1 MFDLSKFLK
10 SFHLTKIS
18 FYLLIF
24 LILISFSI
32 TFYLMLP
39 NNDLVKN
46 PQRLQYFLLADV
58 VFVIL
63 LISIIIRQIV
73 LILVRRKKSY
83 DESRLYIKFVNL
95 FAAMALGP
103 AIGLVIITSLFF
115 NLELRT
121 WYGDAV
127 RDAVVN
133 SNIVA
138 KNYENEIQAELISD
152 TQLITREIFQTSK
165 NNEVN
170 INNIRRALSEFINLR
185 TISSIY
191 IFSNQGDVYLNLKD
205 IDNKNFLKPSIEIY
219 EILNKNQVYIFQLN
233 KNSISAYKKINFL
246 DNVYM
251 QVNRELNTN
260 IWEHIGSTKK
270 AYRIYTIKEEE
281 SSGVQITYSM
291 IFVLFSIC
299 FILIAIL
306 IGFNLA
312 SNLSKPITNL
322 IQSANKISKG
332 QFDAKVSETDQFD
345 EIKILLSSYN
355 KMIIEIENKQ
365 NELIAKSNEDE
376 EKRIFIE
383 AILSLLTIGVLSLDK
398 NFNIILHNKTV
409 TKLFKKTRKFEE
421 NKNFLIIFPEWK
433 EIFDNFKKSNKL
445 LLNFQFDFTI
455 LDDQRNFN
463 IRVIKEISEDNV
475 EGYVVALD
483 DTTSLILAEK
493 HAAWSDIAR
502 KIAHEV
508 KNPLTP
514 IKLSAERIEKKFKD
528 SNYSKNEIS
537 LLTKTISR
545 QVDDIGKLVDEF
557 SSFARM
563 PEAEIKLDNL
573 SQCLEASYQLFF
585 NTRKDINFSLVK
597 SKNDIYF
604 HFDKLQISRCF
615 NNLIKNSIEAVEKIP
630 NPAIEVKLYNT
641 DSNSIIIEIRDNGV
655 GIDDKMVSKIF
666 EPYFTTKNKGTGL
679 GLSIVKRIIEDHGG
693 KIRIEKNKNMAGTT
707 SLILFNQNV

>member
-1 MFDLSKFLK
+1 
-10 SFHLTKIS
+10 
-18 FYLLIF
+18 
-24 LILISFSI
+24 
-32 TFYLMLP
+32 MLP
-39 NNDLVKN
+39 NNDLVKD
-46 PQRLQYFLLADV
+46 PRRLQFFLLADV
-58 VFVIL
+58 IFVIL

-73 LILVRRKKSY
+73 LILVRRRKSY

-138 KNYENEIQAELISD
+138 RNYENEIQAEIVSD
-152 TQLITREIFQTSK
+152 TQLIMREILKVSQ

-170 INNIRRALSEFINLR
+170 IQSIRTALSEFINLR

-191 IFSNQGDVYLNLKD
+191 IFNTKGNIYLSLKD
-205 IDNKNFLKPSIEIY
+205 PDNKNFSVPSNEIFK
-219 EILNKNQVYIFQLN
+219 IVNQNRVYIFQLN
-233 KNSISAYKKINFL
+233 KNSITAYKKINFL
-246 DNVYM
+246 NDVYM
-251 QVNRELNTN
+251 QVNRNLNTN
-260 IWEHIGSTKK
+260 IWDHISATKE
-270 AYRIYTIKEEE
+270 AFEIYTMKEEE
-281 SSGVQITYSM
+281 SSGIQITYSM

-299 FILIAIL
+299 FILVAIL

-322 IQSANKISKG
+322 IKSANKISEG
-332 QFDAKVSETDQFD
+332 NFDAKVSEADQFQ
-345 EIKILLSSYN
+345 EIKVLLSSYN
-355 KMIIEIENKQ
+355 KMISEIENKQ
-365 NELIAKSNEDE
+365 NELISKSQEDE

-383 AILSLLTIGVLSLDK
+383 AILSLLTIGVISLDK
-398 NFNIILHNKTV
+398 NFNILLYNKTL
-409 TKLFKKTRKFEE
+409 TKLFRSTKTFKINE
-421 NKNFLIIFPEWK
+421 NFLYYFPEWK
-433 EIFDNFKKSNKL
+433 KIFENFETSNKV
-445 LLNFQFDFTI
+445 LLNFQYDFT
-455 LDDQRNFN
+455 LYDDQRNFN
-463 IRVIKEISEDNV
+463 IRVIKEINDNKI

-483 DTTSLILAEK
+483 DATSLILAEK

-514 IKLSAERIEKKFKD
+514 IKLSAERIEKKFLDAKTD
-528 SNYSKNEIS
+528 KEDIS

-573 SQCLEASYQLFF
+573 SKCLEEAYLLYF
-585 NTRKDINFSLVK
+585 NTRKDIKLNLIK
-597 SKNDIYF
+597 PENDIYF
-604 HFDKLQISRCF
+604 HFDTLQISRCF
-615 NNLIKNSIEAVEKIP
+615 SNLIKNAIEAVEKIP
-630 NPAIEVKLYNT
+630 NPAVEVLLAT
-641 DSNSIIIEIRDNGV
+641 DDKYIKIEIKDNGV
-655 GIDDKMVSKIF
+655 GIDEKMLSKIF
-666 EPYFTTKNKGTGL
+666 EPYFTTKTKGTGL

-693 KIRIEKNKNMAGTT
+693 KIKIEKNKNMAGTK
-707 SLILFNQNV
+707 SQINFEYNA

>member
-1 MFDLSKFLK
+1 
-10 SFHLTKIS
+10 
-18 FYLLIF
+18 
-24 LILISFSI
+24 
-32 TFYLMLP
+32 MLP
-39 NNDLVKN
+39 NNDLVKD
-46 PQRLQYFLLADV
+46 PRRLQFFLLADV
-58 VFVIL
+58 IFVIL

-73 LILVRRKKSY
+73 LILVRRRKSY

-138 KNYENEIQAELISD
+138 RNYENEIQAEIVSD
-152 TQLITREIFQTSK
+152 TQLIMREILKVSQ

-170 INNIRRALSEFINLR
+170 IQSIRTALSEFINLR

-191 IFSNQGDVYLNLKD
+191 IFNTEGNIYLSLKD
-205 IDNKNFLKPSIEIY
+205 PDNKNFSVPSNEIFK
-219 EILNKNQVYIFQLN
+219 IVNQNRVYIFQLN
-233 KNSISAYKKINFL
+233 KNSITAYKKINFL
-246 DNVYM
+246 NDVYM
-251 QVNRELNTN
+251 QVNRNLNTN
-260 IWEHIGSTKK
+260 IWDHISATKE
-270 AYRIYTIKEEE
+270 AFEIYTMKEEE
-281 SSGVQITYSM
+281 SSGIQITYSM

-299 FILIAIL
+299 FILVAIL

-322 IQSANKISKG
+322 IKSANKISEG
-332 QFDAKVSETDQFD
+332 NFDAKVSEADQFQ
-345 EIKILLSSYN
+345 EIKVLLSSYN
-355 KMIIEIENKQ
+355 KMISEIENKQ
-365 NELIAKSNEDE
+365 NELISKSQEDE

-383 AILSLLTIGVLSLDK
+383 AILSLLTIGVISLDK
-398 NFNIILHNKTV
+398 NFNILLYNKTL
-409 TKLFKKTRKFEE
+409 TKLFRSTKSFKINE
-421 NKNFLIIFPEWK
+421 NFLSYFPEWK
-433 EIFDNFKKSNKL
+433 KIFENFETSNKV
-445 LLNFQFDFTI
+445 LLNFQYDFT
-455 LDDQRNFN
+455 LYDDQRNFN
-463 IRVIKEISEDNV
+463 IRVIKEINDNKI

-483 DTTSLILAEK
+483 DATSLILAEK

-514 IKLSAERIEKKFKD
+514 IKLSAERIEKKFLDAKTD
-528 SNYSKNEIS
+528 KEDIS

-573 SQCLEASYQLFF
+573 SKCLEEAYLLYF
-585 NTRKDINFSLVK
+585 NTRKDIKLNLIK
-597 SKNDIYF
+597 TENDIYF
-604 HFDKLQISRCF
+604 HFDTLQISRCF
-615 NNLIKNSIEAVEKIP
+615 SNLIKNAIEAVEKIP
-630 NPAIEVKLYNT
+630 NPAVEVLMAT
-641 DSNSIIIEIRDNGV
+641 DAKNIKIEIKDNGV
-655 GIDDKMVSKIF
+655 GIDEKMLSKIF
-666 EPYFTTKNKGTGL
+666 EPYFTTKTKGTGL

-693 KIRIEKNKNMAGTT
+693 KIKIEKNKNMAGTT
-707 SLILFNQNV
+707 SLINFEYNA

>member
-1 MFDLSKFLK
+1 
-10 SFHLTKIS
+10 
-18 FYLLIF
+18 
-24 LILISFSI
+24 
-32 TFYLMLP
+32 MLP

-58 VFVIL
+58 IFVIV

-152 TQLITREIFQTSK
+152 TQLITREILQSSK

-170 INNIRRALSEFINLR
+170 INSIEKALSDFINLR

-191 IFSNQGDVYLNLKD
+191 IFSNEGNVYLSLKD
-205 IDNKNFLKPSIEIY
+205 NDNKNYLKPTKEVF
-219 EILNKNQVYIFQLN
+219 EILNQNRVYIFQLN
-233 KNSISAYKKINFL
+233 KNSIAAFKKISFL

-260 IWEHIGSTKK
+260 IWDHISATKE
-270 AYRIYTIKEEE
+270 AFRIYTIKEEE

-299 FILIAIL
+299 FILISIL

-322 IQSANKISKG
+322 IQSANKISDG
-332 QFDAKVSETDQFD
+332 NFDAKVSETDQFQ
-345 EIKILLSSYN
+345 EIKVLLSSYN
-355 KMIIEIENKQ
+355 KMISEIENKQ
-365 NELIAKSNEDE
+365 NQLISKSNEDE

-398 NFNIILHNKTV
+398 DFNIILYNKTV
-409 TKLFKKTRKFEE
+409 ANLFKNTKKI
-421 NKNFLIIFPEWK
+421 NININFLDLFPEWK
-433 EIFDNFKKSNKL
+433 NIFKNFKVSNKIM
-445 LLNFQFDFTI
+445 LNFQYDFII
-455 LDDQRNFN
+455 LDDKRNFN
-463 IRVIKEISEDNV
+463 IRVIKEINDNKI
-475 EGYVVALD
+475 EGFVVALD

-514 IKLSAERIEKKFKD
+514 IKLSAERIEKKFLENKY
-528 SNYSKNEIS
+528 NKEEIS

-573 SQCLEASYQLFF
+573 TKCLEDSYLLYF
-585 NTRKDINFSLVK
+585 NSKKDIKFNFIK
-597 SKNDIYF
+597 TNNDIF
-604 HFDKLQISRCF
+604 FPFDNLQLSRCF
-615 NNLIKNSIEAVEKIP
+615 NNLIKNAIEAVDKIP
-630 NPAIEVKLYNT
+630 NP
-641 DSNSIIIEIRDNGV
+641 SIEIVLSLRSKNILIDIKDNGV
-655 GIDDKMVSKIF
+655 GIDDKMITKIF

-693 KIRIEKNKNMAGTT
+693 KIKIEKNKNMAGTT
-707 SLILFNQNV
+707 SQIIFEQNA

>member
-1 MFDLSKFLK
+1 
-10 SFHLTKIS
+10 
-18 FYLLIF
+18 
-24 LILISFSI
+24 
-32 TFYLMLP
+32 MLP
-39 NNDLVKN
+39 NNNLVKD
-46 PQRLQYFLLADV
+46 PERLQYFLLADV
-58 VFVIL
+58 IFVIL

-152 TQLITREIFQTSK
+152 TQLITREILQSSK
-165 NNEVN
+165 DNEVN
-170 INNIRRALSEFINLR
+170 ISNIQKVLGEFINLR

-191 IFSNQGDVYLNLKD
+191 IFGNDGNVYLSLKD
-205 IDNKNFLKPSIEIY
+205 RENINFSKPSSDIFN
-219 EILNKNQVYIFQLN
+219 LLDQNQVYIFQLN
-233 KNSISAYKKINFL
+233 KKSIAAFKKINFL
-246 DNVYM
+246 SNVYM
-251 QVNRELNTN
+251 QVNRDLNEN
-260 IWEHIGSTKK
+260 IWDHIDATKD
-270 AYRIYTIKEEE
+270 AFRIYSSKEEE
-281 SSGVQITYSM
+281 SSGVQVTYSM

-312 SNLSKPITNL
+312 SNLSKPISNL
-322 IQSANKISKG
+322 IKSANKISEG
-332 QFDAKVSETDQFD
+332 DFNAKVSESDQFE

-355 KMIIEIENKQ
+355 KMISEIENKQ
-365 NELIAKSNEDE
+365 NELIKKSNEDE

-398 NFNIILHNKTV
+398 DFNIILFNKTV
-409 TKLFKKTRKFEE
+409 LKLFKKTKKF
-421 NKNFLIIFPEWK
+421 NIGNNFLKIFPEWQK
-433 EIFDNFKKSNKL
+433 IFNNFKNSNKL
-445 LLNFQFDFTI
+445 MLNFQYDFNF

-463 IRVIKEISEDNV
+463 IRVIKELNENDI

-514 IKLSAERIEKKFKD
+514 IKLSAERIEKKFND
-528 SNYSKNEIS
+528 NSYSKDEIS
-537 LLTKTISR
+537 QLTGTISR

-573 SQCLEASYQLFF
+573 SQCLRESYQLY
-585 NTRKDINFSLVK
+585 NSSRKDINLNLNII
-597 SKNDIYF
+597 KNDIYF
-604 HFDKLQISRCF
+604 QFDKLQISRCF
-615 NNLIKNSIEAVEKIP
+615 NNLIKNAIEAVEKIP
-630 NPAIEVKLYNT
+630 NPIVEIRLHTSQNF
-641 DSNSIIIEIRDNGV
+641 IIIEIIDNGV
-655 GIDDKMVSKIF
+655 GIDDKMSAKIF
-666 EPYFTTKNKGTGL
+666 EPYFTTKSKGTGL

-693 KIRIEKNKNMAGTT
+693 KIKIEKNKNMAGTT
-707 SLILFNQNV
+707 ALIKFLYNE

>member
-1 MFDLSKFLK
+1 MFNLSKLLKTIHLSKF
-10 SFHLTKIS
+10 S
-18 FYLLIF
+18 FYFLIF
-24 LILISFSI
+24 LIIISFSI

-39 NNDLVKN
+39 NNNLVKD
-46 PQRLQYFLLADV
+46 PERLQYFLLADV
-58 VFVIL
+58 IFVIL

-152 TQLITREIFQTSK
+152 TQLITREILQSSK
-165 NNEVN
+165 DNEVN
-170 INNIRRALSEFINLR
+170 ISNIQKVLGEFINLR

-191 IFSNQGDVYLNLKD
+191 IFGIDGNVYLSLKD
-205 IDNKNFLKPSIEIY
+205 RENINFSKPSSDIFN
-219 EILNKNQVYIFQLN
+219 LLDQNQVYIFQLN
-233 KNSISAYKKINFL
+233 KKSIAAFKKINFL
-246 DNVYM
+246 SNVYM
-251 QVNRELNTN
+251 QVNRDLNEN
-260 IWEHIGSTKK
+260 IWDHIDATKD
-270 AYRIYTIKEEE
+270 AFRIYSSKEEE
-281 SSGVQITYSM
+281 SSGVQVTYSM

-312 SNLSKPITNL
+312 SNLSKPISNL
-322 IQSANKISKG
+322 IKSANKISEG
-332 QFDAKVSETDQFD
+332 DFNAKVSEGDQFE

-355 KMIIEIENKQ
+355 KMITEIENKQ
-365 NELIAKSNEDE
+365 NELIKKSNDDE

-398 NFNIILHNKTV
+398 DFNIILFNKTV
-409 TKLFKKTRKFEE
+409 LKLFKKT
-421 NKNFLIIFPEWK
+421 KNFNIGNNFLDTFPEWEK
-433 EIFDNFKKSNKL
+433 IFYNFKNSNKIM
-445 LLNFQFDFTI
+445 LNFQYDFNF

-463 IRVIKEISEDNV
+463 IRVIKELNENEI

-514 IKLSAERIEKKFKD
+514 IKLSAERIEKKFND
-528 SNYSKNEIS
+528 NSYSKDEIS
-537 LLTKTISR
+537 QLTNTISR

-573 SQCLEASYQLFF
+573 SQCLKESYQLY
-585 NTRKDINFSLVK
+585 NSSRKDINLNLK
-597 SKNDIYF
+597 IIKNDIYF

-615 NNLIKNSIEAVEKIP
+615 NNLIKNAIEAVEKIP
-630 NPAIEVKLYNT
+630 NP
-641 DSNSIIIEIRDNGV
+641 IIEIRLNITQNIITIEIIDNGV
-655 GIDDKMVSKIF
+655 GIDDKMSGKIF
-666 EPYFTTKNKGTGL
+666 EPYFTTKSKGTGL

-693 KIRIEKNKNMAGTT
+693 KIKINKNKNMAGTT
-707 SLILFNQNV
+707 ALVKFNYNE

>member
-1 MFDLSKFLK
+1 
-10 SFHLTKIS
+10 
-18 FYLLIF
+18 
-24 LILISFSI
+24 
-32 TFYLMLP
+32 MLP
-39 NNDLVKN
+39 NNDLVKD
-46 PQRLQYFLLADV
+46 PRRLQFFLLADV
-58 VFVIL
+58 IFVIL

-73 LILVRRKKSY
+73 LILVRRRKSY

-138 KNYENEIQAELISD
+138 RNYENEIQAEIVSD
-152 TQLITREIFQTSK
+152 TQLIMREILKVSQ

-170 INNIRRALSEFINLR
+170 IQSIRTALSEFINLR

-191 IFSNQGDVYLNLKD
+191 IFNTEGNIYLSLKD
-205 IDNKNFLKPSIEIY
+205 PDNKNFSVPSNEIFK
-219 EILNKNQVYIFQLN
+219 IVNQNRVYIFQLN
-233 KNSISAYKKINFL
+233 KNSITAYKKINFL
-246 DNVYM
+246 NDVYM
-251 QVNRELNTN
+251 QVNRNLNTN
-260 IWEHIGSTKK
+260 IWDHISATKE
-270 AYRIYTIKEEE
+270 AFEIYTMKEEE
-281 SSGVQITYSM
+281 SSGIQITYSM

-299 FILIAIL
+299 FILVAIL

-322 IQSANKISKG
+322 IKSANKISEG
-332 QFDAKVSETDQFD
+332 NFDAKVSETDQFQ
-345 EIKILLSSYN
+345 EIKVLLSSYN
-355 KMIIEIENKQ
+355 KMISEIENKQ
-365 NELIAKSNEDE
+365 NELISKSQEDE

-383 AILSLLTIGVLSLDK
+383 AILSLLTIGVISLDK
-398 NFNIILHNKTV
+398 NFNILLYNKTL
-409 TKLFKKTRKFEE
+409 TKLFRSTKSFKINE
-421 NKNFLIIFPEWK
+421 NFLSYFPEWK
-433 EIFDNFKKSNKL
+433 KIFENFETSNKV
-445 LLNFQFDFTI
+445 LLNFQYDFT
-455 LDDQRNFN
+455 LYDDQRNFN
-463 IRVIKEISEDNV
+463 IRVIKEINDNKI

-483 DTTSLILAEK
+483 DATSLILAEK

-514 IKLSAERIEKKFKD
+514 IKLSAERIEKKFLDAKTD
-528 SNYSKNEIS
+528 KEDIS

-573 SQCLEASYQLFF
+573 TKCLEEAYLLYF
-585 NTRKDINFSLVK
+585 NTRKDI
-597 SKNDIYF
+597 
-604 HFDKLQISRCF
+604 KL
-615 NNLIKNSIEAVEKIP
+615 NLIKPEN
-630 NPAIEVKLYNT
+630 
-641 DSNSIIIEIRDNGV
+641 DSKTV
-655 GIDDKMVSKIF
+655 
-666 EPYFTTKNKGTGL
+666 
-679 GLSIVKRIIEDHGG
+679 
-693 KIRIEKNKNMAGTT
+693 
-707 SLILFNQNV
+707 

>member
-1 MFDLSKFLK
+1 MFDLSKLLK
-10 SFHLTKIS
+10 SFHLSKIS
-18 FYLLIF
+18 FYFLIF
-24 LILISFSI
+24 LVLISFSI

-39 NNDLVKN
+39 NNDLVKD
-46 PQRLQYFLLADV
+46 PQRLQYFLLADII
-58 VFVIL
+58 FVIL
-63 LISIIIRQIV
+63 LISMIIRQIV
-73 LILVRRKKSY
+73 LILVRRRKSY

-152 TQLITREIFQTSK
+152 TQLITREILQSSQ

-170 INNIRRALSEFINLR
+170 INNIERALSEFINLR

-191 IFSNQGDVYLNLKD
+191 IFNNKGDIYLSLKD
-205 IDNKNFLKPSIEIY
+205 IDNKNFSNPSIDIY
-219 EILNKNQVYIFQLN
+219 EILDQNRVYIFQLN
-233 KNSISAYKKINFL
+233 KNSIVAFKKINFL
-246 DNVYM
+246 NNAYM

-260 IWEHIGSTKK
+260 IWEHITATKD
-270 AYRIYTIKEEE
+270 AFRIYTTKEEE

-299 FILIAIL
+299 FILVAIL

-312 SNLSKPITNL
+312 SNLSKPISNL
-322 IQSANKISKG
+322 IKSANKISDG
-332 QFDAKVSETDQFD
+332 NFDAKVNETDQFD

-355 KMIIEIENKQ
+355 SMISEIESKQ
-365 NELIAKSNEDE
+365 NQLIAKSNEDE

-398 NFNIILHNKTV
+398 DFNIILHNKTV
-409 TKLFKKTRKFEE
+409 LKLFKNT
-421 NKNFLIIFPEWK
+421 KNFKVNENFLKIFPEWD
-433 EIFDNFKKSNKL
+433 EIFNNFKSSNKL
-445 LLNFQFDFTI
+445 LLNFQYDFI
-455 LDDQRNFN
+455 IFDDQRNFN
-463 IRVIKEISEDNV
+463 IRVIKEISDDII

-514 IKLSAERIEKKFKD
+514 IKLSAERIEKKFTEKT
-528 SNYSKNEIS
+528 YSEDEIS

-573 SQCLEASYQLFF
+573 TQCLKESYQLYF
-585 NTRKDINFSLVK
+585 NSRKDIKMNFIK
-597 SKNDIYF
+597 TDTDIYF
-604 HFDKLQISRCF
+604 QFDKLQLSRSF
-615 NNLIKNSIEAVEKIP
+615 NNLIKNAVEAVEKIP
-630 NPAIEVKLYNT
+630 NPSIEIKIYNEQK
-641 DSNSIIIEIRDNGV
+641 IIIEIKDNGV
-655 GIDDKMVSKIF
+655 GIDDKMISKIF
-666 EPYFTTKNKGTGL
+666 EPYFTTKSKGTGL

-693 KIRIEKNKNMAGTT
+693 KIKIEKNKNMAGTT
-707 SLILFNQNV
+707 SFIIFENNA

>member
-1 MFDLSKFLK
+1 
-10 SFHLTKIS
+10 
-18 FYLLIF
+18 
-24 LILISFSI
+24 
-32 TFYLMLP
+32 MLP
-39 NNDLVKN
+39 NNDLVKD
-46 PQRLQYFLLADV
+46 PRRLQFFLLADV
-58 VFVIL
+58 IFVIL

-73 LILVRRKKSY
+73 LILVRRRKSY

-138 KNYENEIQAELISD
+138 RNYENEIQAEIVSD
-152 TQLITREIFQTSK
+152 TQLIMREILKVSQ

-170 INNIRRALSEFINLR
+170 IQSIRTALSEFINLR

-191 IFSNQGDVYLNLKD
+191 IFNTEGNIYLSLKD
-205 IDNKNFLKPSIEIY
+205 PDNKNFSVPSNEIFK
-219 EILNKNQVYIFQLN
+219 IVNQNRVYIFQLN
-233 KNSISAYKKINFL
+233 KNSITAYKKINFL
-246 DNVYM
+246 NDVYM
-251 QVNRELNTN
+251 QVNRNLNTN
-260 IWEHIGSTKK
+260 IWDHISATKE
-270 AYRIYTIKEEE
+270 AFEIYTMKEEE
-281 SSGVQITYSM
+281 SSGIQITYSM

-299 FILIAIL
+299 FILVAIL

-322 IQSANKISKG
+322 IKSANKISEG
-332 QFDAKVSETDQFD
+332 NFDAKVSEADQFQ
-345 EIKILLSSYN
+345 EIKVLLSSYN
-355 KMIIEIENKQ
+355 KMISEIENKQ
-365 NELIAKSNEDE
+365 NELISKSQEDE

-383 AILSLLTIGVLSLDK
+383 AILSLLTIGVISLDK
-398 NFNIILHNKTV
+398 NFNILLYNKTL
-409 TKLFKKTRKFEE
+409 TKLFRSTKSFKINE
-421 NKNFLIIFPEWK
+421 NFLSYFPEWK
-433 EIFDNFKKSNKL
+433 KIFENFETSNKV
-445 LLNFQFDFTI
+445 LLNFQYDFT
-455 LDDQRNFN
+455 LYDDQRNFN
-463 IRVIKEISEDNV
+463 IRVIKEINDNKI

-483 DTTSLILAEK
+483 DATSLILAEK

-514 IKLSAERIEKKFKD
+514 IKLSAERIEKKFLDAKTD
-528 SNYSKNEIS
+528 KEDIS

-573 SQCLEASYQLFF
+573 SKCLEEAFLLYF
-585 NTRKDINFSLVK
+585 NTRKDIKLNLIK
-597 SKNDIYF
+597 PENDIYF
-604 HFDKLQISRCF
+604 HFDTLQISRCF
-615 NNLIKNSIEAVEKIP
+615 SNLIKNAIEAVEKIP
-630 NPAIEVKLYNT
+630 NPAVEVLMTT
-641 DSNSIIIEIRDNGV
+641 DAKNIKIEIKDNGV
-655 GIDDKMVSKIF
+655 GIDEKMLSKIF
-666 EPYFTTKNKGTGL
+666 EPYFTTKTKGTGL

-693 KIRIEKNKNMAGTT
+693 KIKIEKNKNMAGTT
-707 SLILFNQNV
+707 SLINFEYNA

>member
-1 MFDLSKFLK
+1 
-10 SFHLTKIS
+10 
-18 FYLLIF
+18 
-24 LILISFSI
+24 
-32 TFYLMLP
+32 MLP
-39 NNDLVKN
+39 NNNLVKD

-58 VFVIL
+58 IFVIL

-152 TQLITREIFQTSK
+152 TQLITREILQSSK
-165 NNEVN
+165 DNEVN
-170 INNIRRALSEFINLR
+170 INNIQKVLSEFINLR

-191 IFSNQGDVYLNLKD
+191 IFRNDGNVYLSLKD
-205 IDNKNFLKPSIEIY
+205 RENKNFSNPS
-219 EILNKNQVYIFQLN
+219 LDVFKLLDRNQVYIFQLN
-233 KNSISAYKKINFL
+233 KNSIVAYKKINFL
-246 DNVYM
+246 NNVYM
-251 QVNRELNTN
+251 QVNRNLNEN
-260 IWEHIGSTKK
+260 IWDHIDATKD
-270 AYRIYTIKEEE
+270 AFRIYSSKEEE
-281 SSGVQITYSM
+281 SSGVQVTYSM

-312 SNLSKPITNL
+312 SNLSKPISNL
-322 IQSANKISKG
+322 IKSANKISDG
-332 QFDAKVSETDQFD
+332 DFNAKVSESDQFE
-345 EIKILLSSYN
+345 EIKVLLSSYN
-355 KMIIEIENKQ
+355 KMISEIENKQ
-365 NELIAKSNEDE
+365 NELIKKSNEDE

-398 NFNIILHNKTV
+398 NFNIILFNKTV
-409 TKLFKKTRKFEE
+409 LKLFNKT
-421 NKNFLIIFPEWK
+421 KNFSNGSNFLNIFPEWK
-433 EIFDNFKKSNKL
+433 KIFNNFKNSNKL
-445 LLNFQFDFTI
+445 MLNFQYDFIFFD
-455 LDDQRNFN
+455 DKRNFN
-463 IRVIKEISEDNV
+463 IRVIKELNV
-475 EGYVVALD
+475 NEIEGYVVALD

-514 IKLSAERIEKKFKD
+514 IKLSAERIEKKFNND
-528 SNYSKNEIS
+528 SFTKTEIS
-537 LLTKTISR
+537 QLTNTISR

-573 SQCLEASYQLFF
+573 SQCLKESYLLY
-585 NTRKDINFSLVK
+585 NSSRKDINLNLKMV
-597 SKNDIYF
+597 KNDIYF
-604 HFDKLQISRCF
+604 QFDKLQISRCF

-630 NPAIEVKLYNT
+630 NPV
-641 DSNSIIIEIRDNGV
+641 IEIRLSASQNNITIEIIDNGV
-655 GIDDKMVSKIF
+655 GIDDKMSGKIF
-666 EPYFTTKNKGTGL
+666 EPYFTTKSKGTGL

-693 KIRIEKNKNMAGTT
+693 KIKIEKNKNMAGTT
-707 SLILFNQNV
+707 SLIKFDYNE

>member
-1 MFDLSKFLK
+1 
-10 SFHLTKIS
+10 
-18 FYLLIF
+18 
-24 LILISFSI
+24 
-32 TFYLMLP
+32 MLP
-39 NNDLVKN
+39 NNDLVKD
-46 PQRLQYFLLADV
+46 PRRLQFFLLADV
-58 VFVIL
+58 IFVIL

-73 LILVRRKKSY
+73 LILVRRRKSY

-138 KNYENEIQAELISD
+138 RNYENEIQAEIVSD
-152 TQLITREIFQTSK
+152 TQLIMREILKVSQ

-170 INNIRRALSEFINLR
+170 IQSIRTALSEFINLR

-191 IFSNQGDVYLNLKD
+191 IFNTDGNIYLSLKD
-205 IDNKNFLKPSIEIY
+205 PDNKNFSVPSNEIF
-219 EILNKNQVYIFQLN
+219 KVVNQNRVYIFQLN
-233 KNSISAYKKINFL
+233 KNSITAYKKINFL
-246 DNVYM
+246 NDVYM
-251 QVNRELNTN
+251 QVNRNLNTN
-260 IWEHIGSTKK
+260 IWDHISATKE
-270 AYRIYTIKEEE
+270 AFEIYTMKEEE
-281 SSGVQITYSM
+281 SSGIQITYSM

-299 FILIAIL
+299 FILVAIL

-322 IQSANKISKG
+322 IKSANKISEG
-332 QFDAKVSETDQFD
+332 NFDAKVSEAEQFQ
-345 EIKILLSSYN
+345 EIKVLLSSYN
-355 KMIIEIENKQ
+355 KMISEIENKQ
-365 NELIAKSNEDE
+365 NELISKSQEDE

-383 AILSLLTIGVLSLDK
+383 AILSLLTIGVISLDK
-398 NFNIILHNKTV
+398 NFNILLYNKTLS
-409 TKLFKKTRKFEE
+409 KLFRSTKTFKINE
-421 NKNFLIIFPEWK
+421 NFLSYFPEWK
-433 EIFDNFKKSNKL
+433 KIFENFETSNKV
-445 LLNFQFDFTI
+445 LLNFQYDFT
-455 LDDQRNFN
+455 LYDDQRNFN
-463 IRVIKEISEDNV
+463 IRVIKEINDNKI

-483 DTTSLILAEK
+483 DATSLILAEK

-514 IKLSAERIEKKFKD
+514 IKLSAERIEKKFLDAKTD
-528 SNYSKNEIS
+528 KEDIS

-573 SQCLEASYQLFF
+573 SRCLEEAYLLYF
-585 NTRKDINFSLVK
+585 NTRKDIKLNLIK
-597 SKNDIYF
+597 PENDIYF
-604 HFDKLQISRCF
+604 HFDTLQISRCF
-615 NNLIKNSIEAVEKIP
+615 NNLIKNAIEAVEKIP
-630 NPAIEVKLYNT
+630 NPAVELLMTT
-641 DSNSIIIEIRDNGV
+641 DAKNIKIEIKDNGV
-655 GIDDKMVSKIF
+655 GIDEKMLSKIF
-666 EPYFTTKNKGTGL
+666 EPYFTTKTKGTGL

-693 KIRIEKNKNMAGTT
+693 KIKIEKNKKMAGTT
-707 SLILFNQNV
+707 SLINFEYNA

>member
-1 MFDLSKFLK
+1 
-10 SFHLTKIS
+10 
-18 FYLLIF
+18 
-24 LILISFSI
+24 
-32 TFYLMLP
+32 MLP
-39 NNDLVKN
+39 NNDLVKD
-46 PQRLQYFLLADV
+46 PRRLQFFLLADV
-58 VFVIL
+58 IFVIL

-73 LILVRRKKSY
+73 LILVRRRKSY

-138 KNYENEIQAELISD
+138 RNYENEIQAEIVSD
-152 TQLITREIFQTSK
+152 TQLIMREILKVSQ

-170 INNIRRALSEFINLR
+170 IQSIRTALSEFINLR

-191 IFSNQGDVYLNLKD
+191 IFNTEGNIYLSLKD
-205 IDNKNFLKPSIEIY
+205 PDNKNFSVPSNEIFK
-219 EILNKNQVYIFQLN
+219 IVNQNRVYIFQLN
-233 KNSISAYKKINFL
+233 KNSITAYKKINFL
-246 DNVYM
+246 NDVYM
-251 QVNRELNTN
+251 QVNRNLNTN
-260 IWEHIGSTKK
+260 IWDHISATKE
-270 AYRIYTIKEEE
+270 AFEIYTMKEEE
-281 SSGVQITYSM
+281 SSGIQITYSM

-299 FILIAIL
+299 FILVAIL

-322 IQSANKISKG
+322 IKSANKISEG
-332 QFDAKVSETDQFD
+332 NFDAKVSEADQFQ
-345 EIKILLSSYN
+345 EIKVLLSSYN
-355 KMIIEIENKQ
+355 KMISEIENKQ
-365 NELIAKSNEDE
+365 NELISKSQEDE

-383 AILSLLTIGVLSLDK
+383 AILSLLTIGVISLDK
-398 NFNIILHNKTV
+398 NFNILLYNKTL
-409 TKLFKKTRKFEE
+409 TKLFRSTKSFKINE
-421 NKNFLIIFPEWK
+421 NFLSYFPEWK
-433 EIFDNFKKSNKL
+433 KIFENFETSNKV
-445 LLNFQFDFTI
+445 LLNFQYDFT
-455 LDDQRNFN
+455 LYDDQRNFN
-463 IRVIKEISEDNV
+463 IRVIKEINDNKI

-483 DTTSLILAEK
+483 DATSLILAEK

-514 IKLSAERIEKKFKD
+514 IKLSAERIEKKFLDAKTD
-528 SNYSKNEIS
+528 KEDIS

-573 SQCLEASYQLFF
+573 SKCLEEAYLLYF
-585 NTRKDINFSLVK
+585 NTRKDIKLNLIK
-597 SKNDIYF
+597 PENDIYF
-604 HFDKLQISRCF
+604 HFDTLQISRCF
-615 NNLIKNSIEAVEKIP
+615 GNLIKNAIEAVEKIP
-630 NPAIEVKLYNT
+630 NPAVEVLLAANDKNIT
-641 DSNSIIIEIRDNGV
+641 IEIKDNGV
-655 GIDDKMVSKIF
+655 GIDEKMLSKIF
-666 EPYFTTKNKGTGL
+666 EPYFTTKTKGTGL

-693 KIRIEKNKNMAGTT
+693 KIKIEKNKNMAGTT
-707 SLILFNQNV
+707 SLINFEYNA

>member
-1 MFDLSKFLK
+1 
-10 SFHLTKIS
+10 
-18 FYLLIF
+18 
-24 LILISFSI
+24 
-32 TFYLMLP
+32 
-39 NNDLVKN
+39 
-46 PQRLQYFLLADV
+46 
-58 VFVIL
+58 
-63 LISIIIRQIV
+63 
-73 LILVRRKKSY
+73 
-83 DESRLYIKFVNL
+83 
-95 FAAMALGP
+95 MALGP

-152 TQLITREIFQTSK
+152 TQLIMREILQSSN

-170 INNIRRALSEFINLR
+170 ITSIQKALSEFINLR

-191 IFSNQGDVYLNLKD
+191 IFSNDGNIYLSLKD
-205 IDNKNFLKPSIEIY
+205 SENINFAKPSSEIFNL
-219 EILNKNQVYIFQLN
+219 LNQNRVYIFQFD
-233 KNSISAYKKINFL
+233 KKSIAAYKKINFL
-246 DNVYM
+246 NNVYM
-251 QVNRELNTN
+251 QVNRELNAN
-260 IWEHIGSTKK
+260 IWDHISATKD
-270 AYRIYTIKEEE
+270 AFRIYTSKEEE
-281 SSGVQITYSM
+281 SSGVQVTYSM

-299 FILIAIL
+299 FILVAIL

-322 IQSANKISKG
+322 IQSANKISDG
-332 QFDAKVSETDQFD
+332 NFDAKVSEADQFD

-355 KMIIEIENKQ
+355 KMISEIENKQ
-365 NELIAKSNEDE
+365 NELISKSNEDE

-383 AILSLLTIGVLSLDK
+383 AILSLLTIGVISLDK
-398 NFNIILHNKTV
+398 NFNIILHNNTV
-409 TKLFKKTRKFEE
+409 NKLFKKTRNFQI
-421 NKNFLIIFPEWK
+421 NNNFLNIFPEWEK
-433 EIFDNFKKSNKL
+433 IFNNFKLSKKL
-445 LLNFQFDFTI
+445 LLNFQYDFNI
-455 LDDQRNFN
+455 FDDQRNFN
-463 IRVIKEISEDNV
+463 IRVIKEISENEI

-514 IKLSAERIEKKFKD
+514 IKLSAERIEKKFID
-528 SNYSKNEIS
+528 NNYSKEEIS
-537 LLTKTISR
+537 LLTNTISR

-573 SQCLEASYQLFF
+573 SKCLEDSYQLYY
-585 NTRKDINFSLVK
+585 NSRKDIKLNLK
-597 SKNDIYF
+597 KTENDIF
-604 HFDKLQISRCF
+604 FQFDKLQISRCF
-615 NNLIKNSIEAVEKIP
+615 NNLIKNAIEAVEKIP
-630 NPAIEVKLYNT
+630 NPSVELIMYNK
-641 DSNSIIIEIRDNGV
+641 SNNIIIEIKDNGV
-655 GIDDKMVSKIF
+655 GIDEKMISKIF
-666 EPYFTTKNKGTGL
+666 EPYFTTKSKGTGL

-693 KIRIEKNKNMAGTT
+693 KIKIEKNKNMAGTT
-707 SLILFNQNV
+707 SIIIFDNNA

>member
-1 MFDLSKFLK
+1 
-10 SFHLTKIS
+10 
-18 FYLLIF
+18 
-24 LILISFSI
+24 
-32 TFYLMLP
+32 MLP
-39 NNDLVKN
+39 NNDLVKD
-46 PQRLQYFLLADV
+46 PQRLQYFLLADII
-58 VFVIL
+58 FVIL
-63 LISIIIRQIV
+63 LISMIIRQIV
-73 LILVRRKKSY
+73 LILVRRRKSY

-152 TQLITREIFQTSK
+152 TQLITREILQSSQ

-170 INNIRRALSEFINLR
+170 INNIERALSEFINLR

-191 IFSNQGDVYLNLKD
+191 IFNNKGDIYLSLKD
-205 IDNKNFLKPSIEIY
+205 IDNKNFSNPSIDIY
-219 EILNKNQVYIFQLN
+219 EILDQNRVYIFQLN
-233 KNSISAYKKINFL
+233 KNSIVAFKKINFL
-246 DNVYM
+246 NNAYM

-260 IWEHIGSTKK
+260 IWEHITATKD
-270 AYRIYTIKEEE
+270 AFRIYTTKEEE

-299 FILIAIL
+299 FILVAIL

-312 SNLSKPITNL
+312 SNLSKPISNL
-322 IQSANKISKG
+322 IESANKISDG
-332 QFDAKVSETDQFD
+332 NFDAKVNETDQFD

-355 KMIIEIENKQ
+355 SMISEIESKQ
-365 NELIAKSNEDE
+365 NQLIAKSNEDE

-398 NFNIILHNKTV
+398 DFNIILHNKTV
-409 TKLFKKTRKFEE
+409 LKLFKNT
-421 NKNFLIIFPEWK
+421 KNFKVNENFLKIFPEWD
-433 EIFDNFKKSNKL
+433 EIFNNFKSSNKL
-445 LLNFQFDFTI
+445 LLNFQYDFI
-455 LDDQRNFN
+455 IFDDQRNFN
-463 IRVIKEISEDNV
+463 IRVIKEISDDII

-514 IKLSAERIEKKFKD
+514 IKLSAERIEKKFTEKT
-528 SNYSKNEIS
+528 YSEDEIS

-573 SQCLEASYQLFF
+573 TQCLKESYQLYF
-585 NTRKDINFSLVK
+585 NSRKDIKMNFIK
-597 SKNDIYF
+597 TDTDIYF
-604 HFDKLQISRCF
+604 QFDKLQLSRSF
-615 NNLIKNSIEAVEKIP
+615 NNLIKNAVEAVEKIP
-630 NPAIEVKLYNT
+630 NPSIEIKIYNEQK
-641 DSNSIIIEIRDNGV
+641 IIIEIRDNGV
-655 GIDDKMVSKIF
+655 GIDDKMISKIF
-666 EPYFTTKNKGTGL
+666 EPYFTTKSKGTGL

-693 KIRIEKNKNMAGTT
+693 KIKIEKNKNMAGTT
-707 SLILFNQNV
+707 SFIIFENNA